1 MINDWRVW
9 AKYFALWYW
18 KWPVC
23 FYLIDKDGIV
33 TGWDKITVNSN
44 MSSIVVHLCY
54 MYCYAHK
61 MILSIDSFLM
71 LVVHAFCVYMKPIYT
86 NDFCLHLFFDENLK
100 FWNGRQYSMQTI
112 AVMSSI
118 ISKAV
123 CR

>member
-1 MINDWRVW
+1 
-9 AKYFALWYW
+9 
-18 KWPVC
+18 
-23 FYLIDKDGIV
+23 
-33 TGWDKITVNSN
+33 
-44 MSSIVVHLCY
+44 
-54 MYCYAHK
+54 
-61 MILSIDSFLM
+61 M
-71 LVVHAFCVYMKPIYT
+71 LFCVYMKPIYT